1 MQKKITTFLA
11 IAMIAV
17 LGAGFVGTGCS
28 SNKGASKEKLTIW
41 GMGVEG
47 EKLKDII
54 QLFKQDYPEADVT
67 VQSVPW
73 GTAHEK
79 MITAVA
85 GGIGPDVCQF
95 GTTWIPEFVALDAL
109 EPLDDYIDQSSIIA
123 KDNYFEG
130 SWETGIIDGVNYGV
144 PWYVDTRVLF
154 YRTDVLK
161 EVGFDHAPRTWTELK
176 DACKKLTVKNDQGD
190 YLRTGISLS
199 AVDAKTLAMFM
210 WSNGGAVLNDEL
222 EVVINTPEN
231 AEALNYYASFFKEG
245 LAPMVSK
252 GGMEL
257 YNNFK
262 TGYTPMFIG
271 GPWMLKDLDNYA
283 SEIRGKW
290 DVATLP
296 LKKTGTSFVGG
307 SSFCIF
313 KDSGNKELAW
323 KFIEFM
329 SKPDIQIEWYKL
341 TSDLPTRLEAWEDDY
356 FNDKKKVK
364 VFGKQLFNTNSPPRI
379 QKWEEI
385 EGVINL
391 QMEKVVHD
399 MVTAEEA
406 LSVMED
412 KIKRVL
418 DKLKK

>member
-1 MQKKITTFLA
+1 
-11 IAMIAV
+11 MISALV
-17 LGAGFVGTGCS
+17 IVGVGCGG
-28 SNKGASKEKLTIW
+28 NKVADAQKLTIW

-54 QLFKQDYPEADVT
+54 EVFKEEYPDTKIT
-67 VQSVPW
+67 VQSIPW

-95 GTTWIPEFVALDAL
+95 GTTWIPEFVALNAL
-109 EPLDDYIDQSSIIA
+109 EPLDAYIEESKSID
-123 KDNYFEG
+123 KDDYFEG
-130 SWETGIIDGVNYGV
+130 SWETGIIKNVNYGV

-176 DACKKLTVKNDQGD
+176 DACQKLMVKNDKGD

-199 AVDAKTLAMFM
+199 AVDAKALVMFM
-210 WSNGGAVLNDEL
+210 WSNSGDVLNKDLEL
-222 EVVINTPEN
+222 IINSPEN
-231 AEALNYYASFFKEG
+231 AEALDYYASFFKDG
-245 LAPMVSK
+245 LSPMVSK
-252 GGMEL
+252 GGLEL
-257 YNNFK
+257 YTNFK
-262 TGYTPMFIG
+262 SGFTPMFIG

-283 SEIRGKW
+283 ADIKGKW

-296 LKKTGTSFVGG
+296 IKKTGTSFVGG
-307 SSFCIF
+307 SSFGIF
-313 KDSGNKELAW
+313 KDSKNKELAW

-329 SKPDIQIEWYKL
+329 SRPDIQIEWYKL
-341 TSDLPTRLEAWEDDY
+341 TTDLPTRLEAWEDDY
-356 FNDKKKVK
+356 FDDKSKVK
-364 VFGKQLFNTNSPPRI
+364 VFGKQLFNTNSPPRL

-385 EGVINL
+385 EGIINL

-399 MVTAEEA
+399 KATAEEA
-406 LSVMED
+406 LAIMEK
-412 KIKRVL
+412 KIGKI
-418 DKLKK
+418 LKKLRK